1 MKAEYLNPFLKS
13 VVQIVESTAG
23 ETPQR
28 GKVYLRGKYPFESAD
43 VAIIVGITGVLTGQ
57 VILSMTIDAAKGIA
71 ARMLMEDEVPELDE
85 YAQSALA
92 EMANMITANATI
104 GLADAGF
111 NCDITPP
118 SVITGSRIEIS
129 CQEGIQTLV
138 IPLELTMGKL
148 DVNLSMIETAMFAGV
163 KKKVRGDAA
172 VEQKA

>member
-13 VVQIVESTAG
+13 VVQIVESTIN
-23 ETPQR
+23 
-28 GKVYLRGKYPFESAD
+28 GKVYLRGKYPFASAD
-43 VAIIVGITGVLTGQ
+43 VAIVVGITGVLTGQ
-57 VILSMTIDAAKGIA
+57 VILSMDMNCARGIA
-71 ARMLMEDEVPELDE
+71 ARMLMEDDVAVLDE

-129 CQEGIQTLV
+129 CQEGIQTIA
-138 IPLELTMGKL
+138 IPLDMTFGSME
-148 DVNLSMIETAMFAGV
+148 VNLSMIESAMFQGV
-163 KKKVRGDAA
+163 RKKTRADAPA
-172 VEQKA
+172 RPQG